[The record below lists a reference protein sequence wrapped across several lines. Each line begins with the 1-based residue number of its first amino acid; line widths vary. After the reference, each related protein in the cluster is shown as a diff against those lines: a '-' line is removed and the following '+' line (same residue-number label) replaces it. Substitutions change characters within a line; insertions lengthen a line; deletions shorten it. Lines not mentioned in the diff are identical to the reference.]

1 MRESSL
7 PTEFAEL
14 SGYINYIQ
22 KKSAYEYS
30 SSCPKCG
37 GSTHPDGELPD
48 RFIMLMPEIA
58 KAKIPFGWCRVCN
71 YKWWPGQKDNKPVD
85 PETIALLQ
93 AQAKEAEDKREEER
107 RIKLA
112 EFSTGDLWNELHRRM
127 GDEQREWWRKAG
139 VPNSWQDYL
148 KLGYIQD
155 KIYKK
160 SAALL
165 HSPAYTIPYF
175 GYGFVFKTIQYRLCN
190 PDDPNDR
197 YRFEAD
203 LGTSYYMTTP
213 SLKIGDDVIVCE
225 GAKKG
230 MVTKIYGEPKM
241 TVLAVPSKV
250 DWRNCG
256 ILEAIKDCGRVYIIF
271 DPDCYEQP
279 PDSNSSW
286 MPQPVLFS
294 REIGSSARIIECP
307 VKADDAFVNFGMTK
321 DEWKALKKQAIK
333 L

>member
-127 GDEQREWWRKAG
+127 GEEQR
-139 VPNSWQDYL
+139 S
-148 KLGYIQD
+148 
-155 KIYKK
+155 
-160 SAALL
+160 SAAMDFR
-165 HSPAYTIPYF
+165 S
-175 GYGFVFKTIQYRLCN
+175 R
-190 PDDPNDR
+190 
-197 YRFEAD
+197 
-203 LGTSYYMTTP
+203 
-213 SLKIGDDVIVCE
+213 
-225 GAKKG
+225 
-230 MVTKIYGEPKM
+230 
-241 TVLAVPSKV
+241 
-250 DWRNCG
+250 
-256 ILEAIKDCGRVYIIF
+256 
-271 DPDCYEQP
+271 
-279 PDSNSSW
+279 
-286 MPQPVLFS
+286 S
-294 REIGSSARIIECP
+294 REPQTRARPGDRP
-307 VKADDAFVNFGMTK
+307 VRDAVLSPWFGLCRGDALSLDD
-321 DEWKALKKQAIK
+321 E
-333 L
+333 